1 MAPAASDLVRERE
14 LVDAARASLGQG
26 KAAEAL
32 KLLREHE
39 ARFGGG
45 QLGEERDAL
54 LVLSLARTGQ
64 PAQARDKL
72 RAFRAAHPKSPLLP
86 SLEREVL
93 GPDASP

>member
-1 MAPAASDLVRERE
+1 MRERE

-26 KAAEAL
+26 RAAEAL

-39 ARFGGG
+39 SRFGGG

-64 PAQARDKL
+64 LAQARDKL

-86 SLEREVL
+86 SLEREVP

>member
-1 MAPAASDLVRERE
+1 M
-14 LVDAARASLGQG
+14 
-26 KAAEAL
+26 

-54 LVLSLARTGQ
+54 LVLALARTGQ

-72 RAFRAAHPKSPLLP
+72 RAFRVAHPKSPLLP
-86 SLEREVL
+86 SLEREVP